1 MIFNY
6 SKYTQLYRSS
16 YALLN
21 FAKRLSILN
30 SLNNS
35 LHPSIITSKAQRI
48 YGRSPPQSR
57 HGGGF
62 LQRPTWRKSFRIAS
76 SPPNADAGLASR
88 ISDMYLYRESRFFC
102 DRTGVQMSF
111 TNIYRVRDVTYRMK
125 MLHSPKKEREKQNK
139 LLKIPIK
146 GTTLSKPCI

>member
-1 MIFNY
+1 MYLWFLIILNT
-6 SKYTQLYRSS
+6 KYTQLYRSS

-35 LHPSIITSKAQRI
+35 LHPPIITSKAQRI
-48 YGRSPPQSR
+48 SGQSPPQSR

-76 SPPNADAGLASR
+76 SPPIADAGLASR
-88 ISDMYLYRESRFFC
+88 ISDMYLYLESRFFVTELESKLKC
-102 DRTGVQMSF
+102 HSLIVHS
-111 TNIYRVRDVTYRMK
+111 DVTYRMK
-125 MLHSPKKEREKQNK
+125 MLHSPKKNVRNK
-139 LLKIPIK
+139 ISCWRSQ
-146 GTTLSKPCI
+146 SKHYT